1 MRWVSLVF
9 VAASTAE
16 MLISG
21 LELILST
28 VAARL
33 IRKRLVSKMRW
44 MGVVVVALG
53 LVLVRIADSSG
64 GDADASGDDN
74 MDASMSGNGM
84 NNYSITT
91 TNDEGGLSDNNTATT
106 TNSANYNRLI
116 GDVLIIG
123 QCIMSIIQDM
133 AEEIF
138 IQESDFPPTL
148 LLETEGCFGLLF
160 GLPFYFTF
168 ASHFGESPQETWVQ
182 ITSSTFN
189 ICYMISLTCLFHR
202 YIQHCSYQR
211 DIFHDT

>member
-16 MLISG
+16 MSISG
-21 LELILST
+21 LKLILST
-28 VAARL
+28 AAARL
-33 IRKRLVSKMRW
+33 IRKWLVSKTRW
-44 MGVVVVALG
+44 TGVVVVVVALG

-123 QCIMSIIQDM
+123 QCIMSVIQDI

-138 IQESDFPPTL
+138 MQESDFPPAL
-148 LLETEGCFGLLF
+148 LPGMEGCFGL
-160 GLPFYFTF
+160 
-168 ASHFGESPQETWVQ
+168 
-182 ITSSTFN
+182 
-189 ICYMISLTCLFHR
+189 
-202 YIQHCSYQR
+202 
-211 DIFHDT
+211 